1 MVDLPSCFGCHGNDE
16 SLILHQTD
24 GSGLMAPLRKQ
35 LQELSYSPVSRVTVQ
50 EHVYGRLRE
59 LILNGGIEPGRTVT
73 VVSLSEAFCV
83 SAMPVREALHRL
95 VAEKA
100 LTVVTGRSVG
110 IPLLTAQRLHDLRR
124 VRVAVEGTATEWAAQ
139 RLTASDL
146 AELDR
151 LIDQME
157 TAKAEK
163 NREVYVPANREF
175 HFMIYRTADSETLLS
190 LIESLWLQIGP
201 YFNLL
206 KTTDNW
212 HTANIEHRAMH
223 AALARKV
230 GAAAREALKRDID
243 DAERSH
249 CAG

>member
-1 MVDLPSCFGCHGNDE
+1 
-16 SLILHQTD
+16 
-24 GSGLMAPLRKQ
+24 MAPLRKQ

-73 VVSLSEAFCV
+73 VVSLSEAFGV

-157 TAKAEK
+157 TGEGQK

-175 HFMIYRTADSETLLS
+175 HFMIYRAADFETLLS
-190 LIESLWLQIGP
+190 LIELPAGPEIGP

-206 KTTDNW
+206 KITDNW

-223 AALARKV
+223 AAGPQGWRLRPA
-230 GAAAREALKRDID
+230 KR
-243 DAERSH
+243 
-249 CAG
+249 